1 MKTAV
6 KWVSNTSTVDIAG
19 TKEDQHCIQAKI
31 EHNDIMV
38 IVYMHTIYKHQK
50 KKLKLIPFSYPDT
63 QKCARKKARRSQY
76 RIITRFSHKPE
87 KSLNK
92 MKAKVRT
99 ALEIKSLLYCCDPL
113 SFVCANS
120 KCWVRINYRIICR
133 VRINKLTDQ
142 MCCFPQF

>member
-38 IVYMHTIYKHQK
+38 IVYMHTIYKH
-50 KKLKLIPFSYPDT
+50 FSYPDT

-76 RIITRFSHKPE
+76 RIITRFSNKPE

-92 MKAKVRT
+92 MKAKVGT
-99 ALEIKSLLYCCDPL
+99 TLEIKSLLYCCDPL
-113 SFVCANS
+113 SFVCAMLGENQLHNNLS
-120 KCWVRINYRIICR
+120 GS
-133 VRINKLTDQ
+133 NK
-142 MCCFPQF
+142 